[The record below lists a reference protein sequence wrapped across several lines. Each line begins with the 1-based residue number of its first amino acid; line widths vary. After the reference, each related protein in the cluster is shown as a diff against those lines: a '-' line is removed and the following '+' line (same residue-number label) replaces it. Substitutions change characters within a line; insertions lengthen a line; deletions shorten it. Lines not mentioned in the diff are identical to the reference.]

1 MLPII
6 TVMHER
12 IVTYYYCCLYY
23 SRRRCNSTTIGR
35 SVGIILIFLDLCLLN
50 ANQNIFQEF
59 NPLRLHGS
67 SASFLWAGSYSN
79 STAIDVNSNSILS
92 QDVHRILH
100 FPHESKIAIYLNK
113 QRNCARPQLIGRLS
127 GMALTIVTWEKGYYS
142 TSVPPP
148 AGNENE
154 VQSGG
159 NNDADVNNNTEY
171 NDSGTSPSWDVLIGH
186 YTAPQQGRYFI
197 EIIATMCEELQYDTD
212 FAGICLVDPTQHRMT
227 RDDAFI
233 DVISAPSLLL
243 QSTHLSSN
251 HLTSDV
257 IGFWWHDEETS
268 TAPQPLFTRYQPQNC
283 REKPE
288 RDTHRCQM
296 ATDLSRFEHYQFKFL
311 TPQYHDE
318 HLRSILEGKTDKI
331 CIIGASHAGVLR
343 AHVSSL
349 LTKNLV
355 GTSVH
360 TDYRGSLRYANA
372 MNESK
377 ISQLIEWS
385 CSKVIIGSG
394 QWDAGADKYH
404 PEMDYPTLFP
414 EYERILNTTI
424 PLMLKRFA
432 DANIQVYYRSTQ

>member
-67 SASFLWAGSYSN
+67 SASFLWAGSFSN

-257 IGFWWHDEETS
+257 IGFWWHDEES
-268 TAPQPLFTRYQPQNC
+268 FTAPQPLFSRYQPQNC
-283 REKPE
+283 RREPE
-288 RDTHRCQM
+288 IYTPRCQM
-296 ATDLSRFEHYQFKFL
+296 ATDLSRFEHYRFKFL

-318 HLRSILEGKTDKI
+318 HLRSFLEGKTDKI
-331 CIIGASHAGVLR
+331 CIVGASHARVLR
-343 AHVSSL
+343 AHISSL
-349 LTKNLV
+349 LTNNLAV
-355 GTSVH
+355 TSVYAEPRGFNH
-360 TDYRGSLRYANA
+360 TRYAHDFD
-372 MNESK
+372 EGR
-377 ISQLIEWS
+377 ISLIIAWK
-385 CSKVIIGSG
+385 CTKVIIGTG
-394 QWDAGADKYH
+394 QWDAGGNRGH
-404 PEMDYPTLFP
+404 PSLFP

-424 PLMLKRFA
+424 PLMLKRFE